1 MRAQEQ
7 CSLYVSQKTYK
18 RKALCHIL
26 KCGGGVG
33 VCRKTAAANDFA
45 AAVFLYKYMRMCKAD
60 TIQIKV
66 SFYTYTTVKPVAGGG
81 ERKRF
86 Q

>member
-1 MRAQEQ
+1 VYAE
-7 CSLYVSQKTYK
+7 K
-18 RKALCHIL
+18 RLQRMI
-26 KCGGGVG
+26 
-33 VCRKTAAANDFA
+33 A

>member
-1 MRAQEQ
+1 MQKNG
-7 CSLYVSQKTYK
+7 CSELF
-18 RKALCHIL
+18 R
-26 KCGGGVG
+26 CG
-33 VCRKTAAANDFA
+33 R
-45 AAVFLYKYMRMCKAD
+45 FLYKYMRMCKAD